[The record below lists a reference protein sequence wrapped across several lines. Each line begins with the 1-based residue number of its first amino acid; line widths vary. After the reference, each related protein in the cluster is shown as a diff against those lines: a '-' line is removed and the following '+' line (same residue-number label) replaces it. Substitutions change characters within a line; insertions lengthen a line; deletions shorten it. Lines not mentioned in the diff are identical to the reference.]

1 MTELKCTGC
10 EETLPVS
17 SFSKNSHSRTGYQ
30 SVCKSC
36 YKKRYARKN
45 NKKYVRT
52 KGLDETFKKPKF
64 DTDQLS
70 DQVKH
75 LKRSNNG
82 FDYSFLFEN
91 EQIKSFLKKPVE
103 NLDGN

>member
-1 MTELKCTGC
+1 MTEIKCTGC

-17 SFSKNSHSRTGYQ
+17 SFSKNSHAKTGYQ
-30 SVCKSC
+30 SVCKKC
-36 YKKRYARKN
+36 YKKRYAKTYK
-45 NKKYVRT
+45 KKYIRT
-52 KGLDETFKKPKF
+52 AELGDNLKKPKF
-64 DTDQLS
+64 DAGQLS

-91 EQIKSFLKKPVE
+91 EQIKSFLKKI
-103 NLDGN
+103 DK